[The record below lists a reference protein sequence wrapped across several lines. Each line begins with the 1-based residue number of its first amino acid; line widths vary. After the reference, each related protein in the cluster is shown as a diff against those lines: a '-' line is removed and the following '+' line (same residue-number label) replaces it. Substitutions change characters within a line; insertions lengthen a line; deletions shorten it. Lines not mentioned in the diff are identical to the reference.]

1 RLMRE
6 TKTNISIE
14 VTDSETAGVFNVSA
28 RGAMQIAV
36 LVEEM
41 RREGYEVL
49 VSRPMVITKR
59 DENDKLIEPFETLYV
74 EVPEE
79 YLSGVMKSLAARR
92 GDIVNMNS
100 SGTGSMIEAVIPTR
114 GLIGFEFE
122 LLNMTSGHGIMSHLF
137 KEYAPVAGE
146 ISGRTSGTLVSM
158 ETGVSMAYSLDAL
171 ESRGKLFI
179 GAGENVYEGQ
189 IVGENPRDDD
199 LPVNPTKEK
208 HLTNHRSTGDGKG
221 IQLSP
226 PVKFSLERAIE
237 YIGADELVEA
247 TPDNIR
253 LRKRLLSATDRKRES
268 RKAVK

>member
-1 RLMRE
+1 
-6 TKTNISIE
+6 
-14 VTDSETAGVFNVSA
+14 
-28 RGAMQIAV
+28 MQIAV

-59 DENDKLIEPFETLYV
+59 DQNDVIIEPFETLYI
-74 EVPEE
+74 EVPEQ
-79 YLSGVMKSLAARR
+79 YVSGVMKSLASRR
-92 GDIVNMNS
+92 GEIVNMTA
-100 SGTGSMIEAVIPTR
+100 SGSGSMIESMIPTR

-137 KEYAPVAGE
+137 KEYAPKVGE
-146 ISGRTSGTLVSM
+146 IAGRSSGTLVSM
-158 ETGVSMAYSLDAL
+158 ETGVAMAYSLDAL

-179 GAGENVYEGQ
+179 GAGEDVYEGQ
-189 IVGENPRDDD
+189 IVGENPRSDD

-226 PVKFSLERAIE
+226 PMKFSLERAIE
-237 YIGADELVEA
+237 YITTDELVEA
-247 TPDNIR
+247 TPKNVR
-253 LRKRLLSATDRKRES
+253 LRKRVLSAVERKREA
-268 RKAVK
+268 RKAIT